1 MDWLS
6 LRQALC
12 GGEVLLTSVPFGA
25 EKWLHRNRNLSSDK
39 RLKWFI
45 LKRRGGLNAASRSHW
60 ATESHRGRV
69 TLDRMTGVELS
80 HALTLHR
87 GDTKEELSRPSCLD
101 WFIPLIPPSASSSD
115 RGDLLP
121 SRCFLCLMSFLGFS
135 FLFFF
140 SLSPHGQ
147 PLYYPPPLWLRL
159 FRVKS
164 WRQLLIK
171 SILGTRRSYCEVSVT
186 VNILVCAKF
195 QNK

>member
-6 LRQALC
+6 LRQPLR

-69 TLDRMTGVELS
+69 TLDQMTGVELS

-87 GDTKEELSRPSCLD
+87 GDTKEELSRLSCLTD
-101 WFIPLIPPSASSSD
+101 SSPS
-115 RGDLLP
+115 
-121 SRCFLCLMSFLGFS
+121 SR
-135 FLFFF
+135 
-140 SLSPHGQ
+140 PQ
-147 PLYYPPPLWLRL
+147 PPPLTEVISSHHTL
-159 FRVKS
+159 FSPSEVVFFFFFTLTPWS
-164 WRQLLIK
+164 TTLLATATLTK
-171 SILGTRRSYCEVSVT
+171 ALQS
-186 VNILVCAKF
+186 
-195 QNK
+195 